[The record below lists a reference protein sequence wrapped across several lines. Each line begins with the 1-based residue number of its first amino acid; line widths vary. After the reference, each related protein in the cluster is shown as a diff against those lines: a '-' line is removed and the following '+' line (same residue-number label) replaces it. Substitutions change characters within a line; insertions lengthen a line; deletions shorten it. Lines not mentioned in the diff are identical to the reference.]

1 MAGTEELLITKGSM
15 EMWGKVITGIALITA
30 MFSACCLDS
39 AEWGKFM
46 ILFVVSMGWLVG
58 AAVVKGYIYTE

>member
-1 MAGTEELLITKGSM
+1 M

-39 AEWGKFM
+39 AEWGKFL
-46 ILFVVSMGWLVG
+46 ILFVVSMSWLVG